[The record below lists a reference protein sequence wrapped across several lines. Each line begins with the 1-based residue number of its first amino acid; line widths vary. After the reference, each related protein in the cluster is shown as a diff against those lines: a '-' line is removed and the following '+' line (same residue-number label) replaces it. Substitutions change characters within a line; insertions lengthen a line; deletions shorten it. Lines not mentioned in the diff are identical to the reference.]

1 MRNSGTAEAFRD
13 FAKRNR
19 LKVKWNGVED
29 LIVGRYGELADMGD
43 GGRFRLRLLAVP
55 RGSWAKD
62 RALGSR
68 FKRARAGGM
77 TLHQKGGAESIWLF
91 DPANDRHCRM
101 AIRLIEP
108 KRKRVPSPAQLEVL
122 RRAYDASPLAKSG
135 AQRACSAAYLA
146 RKVIWDVWSG

>member
-1 MRNSGTAEAFRD
+1 
-13 FAKRNR
+13 
-19 LKVKWNGVED
+19 
-29 LIVGRYGELADMGD
+29 
-43 GGRFRLRLLAVP
+43 
-55 RGSWAKD
+55 
-62 RALGSR
+62 
-68 FKRARAGGM
+68 
-77 TLHQKGGAESIWLF
+77 
-91 DPANDRHCRM
+91 M